1 MVKGTPYF
9 LQRKVPKQTELSFF
23 FFFFQID
30 HDESKKH
37 PIELR
42 NASFSW
48 HDSPN
53 QQLQDSTLRNVTWH
67 VPQGSLVAI
76 VGIVGSGKSSLLSSL
91 LGDMIRVS
99 GDANIKG

>member
-1 MVKGTPYF
+1 MVVKGTPYV
-9 LQRKVPKQTELSFF
+9 LQRKSLNKLNFHF

>member
-1 MVKGTPYF
+1 MTNGSERYTLRFTK
-9 LQRKVPKQTELSFF
+9 KVPKQTELSP
-23 FFFFQID
+23 FFQID
-30 HDESKKH
+30 HDERKKH